1 MVIDGIEWNKMEYFG
16 MIAFCGYDRC
26 SIDSSGRLKLSPA
39 VLADFGGT
47 GAGLVARCLPEGCIA
62 VYPEAYFQKMR
73 QAGSENSAVLA
84 ASSALYRR
92 NLRML
97 NAMSSPVTISPQGRI
112 TLPADFRKL
121 AGIDQ
126 TPDVVVV
133 GVEVGV
139 EIWSL
144 QRWNEE
150 QTRIDDHMA
159 LRDELE
165 MKRDLEDLNKNDEK
179 K

>member
-1 MVIDGIEWNKMEYFG
+1 MVIDGIKWKNLESFG

-26 SIDSSGRLKLSPA
+26 SIDSNGRLKLSPS
-39 VLADFGGT
+39 VLSDFGGI
-47 GAGLVARCLPEGCIA
+47 GAGLVLRCLPEGCIA

-73 QAGSENSAVLA
+73 QAGSEGSAALA

-97 NAMSSPVTISPQGRI
+97 NAMSSPVSISPQGRI
-112 TLPADFRKL
+112 TLPGDFRKL

-150 QTRIDDHMA
+150 QARIDEHMA

-165 MKRDLEDLNKNDEK
+165 MKKDLENLKRTE
-179 K
+179 

>member
-1 MVIDGIEWNKMEYFG
+1 MVIDGIKWKNLESFG

-26 SIDSSGRLKLSPA
+26 SIDSNGRLKLSPS
-39 VLADFGGT
+39 VLSDFGGA
-47 GAGLVARCLPEGCIA
+47 GAGLVLRCLPEGCIA

-73 QAGSENSAVLA
+73 QAGSEGSAALA

-97 NAMSSPVTISPQGRI
+97 NAMSSPVSISPQGRI
-112 TLPADFRKL
+112 TLPGDFRKL

-126 TPDVVVV
+126 MPDVVVV

-150 QTRIDDHMA
+150 QARIDEHMA

-165 MKRDLEDLNKNDEK
+165 MKKDLENLKRTE
-179 K
+179 

>member
-1 MVIDGIEWNKMEYFG
+1 MVIDGIKWKNLESFG

-26 SIDSSGRLKLSPA
+26 SIDSNGRLKLSPS
-39 VLADFGGT
+39 VLSDFGGT
-47 GAGLVARCLPEGCIA
+47 GAGLVLRCLPEGCIA

-73 QAGSENSAVLA
+73 QAGSEGSAALA

-97 NAMSSPVTISPQGRI
+97 NAMSSPVSISPQGRI
-112 TLPADFRKL
+112 TLPGDFRKL

-150 QTRIDDHMA
+150 QARIDEHMA

-165 MKRDLEDLNKNDEK
+165 MKKDLENLKRTE
-179 K
+179 

>member
-1 MVIDGIEWNKMEYFG
+1 

-121 AGIDQ
+121 TGIDQ